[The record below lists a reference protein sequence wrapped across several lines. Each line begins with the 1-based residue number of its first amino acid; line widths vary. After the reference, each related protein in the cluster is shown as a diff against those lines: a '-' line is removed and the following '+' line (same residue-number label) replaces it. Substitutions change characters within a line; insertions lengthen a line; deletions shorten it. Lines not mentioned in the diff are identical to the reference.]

1 MQLHFTSTHRSSSKW
16 SSATLSRNSGESQR
30 TSYLLRIVYPL
41 PYTEIHQRTRV
52 ITSCFRGL
60 FTGRVST
67 DESFLH
73 QLGHPHLVH
82 SIVRPVSPRDVR
94 ISQPNF
100 AMFDTQSHP
109 LFHLHIGEIPHISGS
124 VRACRSRERYCSGL
138 PNFSGVYP
146 ILSASSIACPTFPT
160 PLLAC

>member
-1 MQLHFTSTHRSSSKW
+1 MHTCHHLVFSGFAHRAEFPPTNLSSTNLGILAWFT
-16 SSATLSRNSGESQR
+16 A
-30 TSYLLRIVYPL
+30 LLD
-41 PYTEIHQRTRV
+41 Q
-52 ITSCFRGL
+52 S
-60 FTGRVST
+60 
-67 DESFLH
+67 
-73 QLGHPHLVH
+73 HPHDVH
-82 SIVRPVSPRDVR
+82 

-160 PLLAC
+160 PLLACWPVGFSFILLSLATADSFGFTIVGGQHVKIVDGH